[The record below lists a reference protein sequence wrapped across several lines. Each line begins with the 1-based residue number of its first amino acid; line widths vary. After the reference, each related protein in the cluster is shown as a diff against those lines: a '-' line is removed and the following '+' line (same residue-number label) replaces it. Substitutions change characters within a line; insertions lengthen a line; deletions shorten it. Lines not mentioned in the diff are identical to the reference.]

1 MQIYILVRTKK
12 LVFVSDR
19 LFGVALTDL
28 SALLYA
34 SSIVVSL
41 FLPCLNHRLLD
52 GFLLISFA
60 SPIGACT
67 TKAVMLTLGS
77 ASG

>member
-1 MQIYILVRTKK
+1 MKMQVYANIHFIQNKK
-12 LVFVSDR
+12 VDICK
-19 LFGVALTDL
+19 VAVTDL
-28 SALLYA
+28 SALLYV

-41 FLPCLNHRLLD
+41 FLPCSNHHLLH
-52 GFLLISFA
+52 GFLLVSFA

-67 TKAVMLTLGS
+67 AKVGMLTLGS